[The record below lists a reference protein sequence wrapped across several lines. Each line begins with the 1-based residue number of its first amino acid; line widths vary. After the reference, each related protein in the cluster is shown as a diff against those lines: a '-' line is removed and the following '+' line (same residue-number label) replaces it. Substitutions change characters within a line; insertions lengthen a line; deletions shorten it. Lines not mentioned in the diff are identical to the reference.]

1 MPKTGRNLNLDTR
14 QKTPIQ
20 CLQIKL
26 AHGKIA
32 DIQGNPQV
40 RILKMCGESRMEI

>member
-1 MPKTGRNLNLDTR
+1 MSISVLANK
-14 QKTPIQ
+14 I
-20 CLQIKL
+20 

-40 RILKMCGESRMEI
+40 RF

>member
-1 MPKTGRNLNLDTR
+1 MSISVLAN
-14 QKTPIQ
+14 I
-20 CLQIKL
+20 I

-40 RILKMCGESRMEI
+40 RFKGVVKTAR